1 MFHCFRGPDGCFCG
15 QSWRSAELTPFALHV
30 IEDYTGY
37 LMGKR
42 ILVADDSRTIQQAFA
57 MVMIGSG
64 YELTFAKSVDE
75 ALAAAK
81 TNGPPDLVLAD
92 VALGSGSGYD
102 LCAGIKADVALQDVL
117 VYLLA
122 SSHNPYDDA
131 RGRKVGADGHLAK
144 PFESQ
149 ALLDAVA
156 SALSSPAKPISAVM
170 PQFSADFNDNTA
182 RIASKDLPVE
192 DDDSYGEITIER
204 GPAAPAPSAWAAKAP
219 VRPSSARPAVGAAP
233 ATSTAVP
240 PASRPSLI
248 PGARPSASMPVART
262 GTTPQPTA
270 SSATSSSGRQALNRT
285 MMGFPSVKPPVVGRP
300 AEATPSAP
308 TSLVPPRA
316 TPPAPAAAVQARS
329 ALMPTPPAPAAP
341 VSPGVPVASVS
352 AKPVLPP
359 PPGLASSAPTQARP
373 PIPRFSPPSPMAPA
387 PAAQPSQVTRK
398 VPTPVPASVPPSTPS
413 VRQSSPAL
421 AAVVSSSV
429 DQKVAALAAR
439 GPEYEAIAKLSREI
453 IEQVVWEV
461 VPELAEMIIRQEI
474 DRLASVKK

>member
-1 MFHCFRGPDGCFCG
+1 
-15 QSWRSAELTPFALHV
+15 
-30 IEDYTGY
+30 
-37 LMGKR
+37 MGKR

-81 TNGPPDLVLAD
+81 TNGRPDLVLSD
-92 VALGSGSGYD
+92 VVLGSGSGYD
-102 LCAGIKADVALQDVL
+102 LCAGIKADADLQDVL
-117 VYLLA
+117 VYILA
-122 SSHNPYDDA
+122 SSHNPYDDV

-156 SALSSPAKPISAVM
+156 SALAAPAKPISAVM

-204 GPAAPAPSAWAAKAP
+204 GPAAPAPTAWATKAP
-219 VRPSSARPAVGAAP
+219 ARPSATRPIVGAAP
-233 ATSTAVP
+233 DAP
-240 PASRPSLI
+240 PAAPTAPRPSLI

-270 SSATSSSGRQALNRT
+270 SSAAAAAGRPALNRT
-285 MMGFPSVKPPVVGRP
+285 MMGFPSVKPPVVNRP

-308 TSLVPPRA
+308 ASLIPPRA
-316 TPPAPAAAVQARS
+316 TPPAPAAATPSRPN
-329 ALMPTPPAPAAP
+329 LMPTPPAPAAP
-341 VSPGVPVASVS
+341 VVPVA

-359 PPGLASSAPTQARP
+359 PPGLASASPVQARP
-373 PIPRFSPPSPMAPA
+373 PVPRLSTPPSPAPA
-387 PAAQPSQVTRK
+387 PVAQPSQVTRK
-398 VPTPVPASVPPSTPS
+398 VPTPVPASVSSAPPS
-413 VRQSSPAL
+413 VRQSSSGM
-421 AAVVSSSV
+421 AAVVSSAV

-439 GPEYEAIAKLSREI
+439 GPEFEAIAKLSREI

-474 DRLASVKK
+474 DRLASAKK